1 VHPQNILVLFWSYI
15 YIYIIL
21 FVDVLLLY
29 VYGPVWHIK
38 TFWAI
43 WACLAHITNCGPC
56 RGPMTGHTCWHGTA
70 HNWICAFVGRA
81 FMGRAFVGLCR
92 ARPGWPTCTCIA
104 EGGITALEPSDQHR
118 THQIKSPRV

>member
-15 YIYIIL
+15 YFIL

-43 WACLAHITNCGPC
+43 WAGLAHITNCGPC
-56 RGPMTGHTCWHGTA
+56 RGPMTGHTCWHGMA
-70 HNWICAFVGRA
+70 HN
-81 FMGRAFVGLCR
+81 
-92 ARPGWPTCTCIA
+92 
-104 EGGITALEPSDQHR
+104 
-118 THQIKSPRV
+118 